1 MKLVTGWVVSAGLIL
16 AASAAH
22 AQMAAPS
29 DATRSPYRATS
40 DFDRPDPGV
49 PPGPP
54 AYRDGQG
61 YGQGYEPGYGPRYNQ
76 GYNQGQGY
84 DQGYDQ
90 GYGYGPPLMPPQE
103 VYAVLR
109 ENGFSPLGIPHQRGL
124 VYTIAVIDRA
134 GEDGHLMIDARTG
147 RILRFVPAS
156 RWGGGVEGN
165 VPPTYYGP
173 QSALPPPTVIQGA
186 PRPPASVPRVA
197 SQTVP
202 TPKPA
207 PARPALDPSQQ
218 QSAAVAVPARPME
231 APATTGTIGQAV
243 PSAPAPLIR
252 PTQAMPKMQD
262 LE

>member
-1 MKLVTGWVVSAGLIL
+1 MKLIAGWVVSAGIIL

-22 AQMAAPS
+22 AQMAAP
-29 DATRSPYRATS
+29 PYRATS
-40 DFDRPDPGV
+40 DFDRPDAGM

-61 YGQGYEPGYGPRYNQ
+61 YGQGQGYGPRYN
-76 GYNQGQGY
+76 QGY

-109 ENGFSPLGIPHQRGL
+109 ENGFSPLGIPHQRGF
-124 VYTIAVIDRA
+124 VYTISVIDRA
-134 GEDGHLMIDARTG
+134 GEDGHLTIDARTG
-147 RILRFVPAS
+147 RILRFVPAD

-165 VPPTYYGP
+165 VPPPGYGYGPRSGYGP
-173 QSALPPPTVIQGA
+173 QSALPPPTMIQGA

-202 TPKPA
+202 MPKPA
-207 PARPALDPSQQ
+207 PARPAPEPSQQ
-218 QSAAVAVPARPME
+218 AAVVAVPAKPME
-231 APATTGTIGQAV
+231 APATTATVGEAK
-243 PSAPAPLIR
+243 PPAPLIR
-252 PTQAMPKMQD
+252 PTQAMPKMQG

>member
-16 AASAAH
+16 AASAAQ

-40 DFDRPDPGV
+40 DFDRPYSEV
-49 PPGPP
+49 PPEPP
-54 AYRDGQG
+54 AYRDGPG
-61 YGQGYEPGYGPRYNQ
+61 YGQGYEQGYGPRYNQ
-76 GYNQGQGY
+76 GY

-90 GYGYGPPLMPPQE
+90 RYGPPLMPPQE

-109 ENGFSPLGIPHQRGL
+109 ENGFSPLGIPHQRGF

-134 GEDGHLMIDARTG
+134 GDDGHLMIDARTG
-147 RILRFVPAS
+147 RILRFVPAR
-156 RWGGGVEGN
+156 RWGGNFDEDA
-165 VPPTYYGP
+165 PPTYGP

-218 QSAAVAVPARPME
+218 RQQSAAVAVPARPIE
-231 APATTGTIGQAV
+231 APATTGTIGQAA
-243 PSAPAPLIR
+243 PPAPAPLIR

>member
-40 DFDRPDPGV
+40 DFDRPDPAM
-49 PPGPP
+49 PPEPP

-61 YGQGYEPGYGPRYNQ
+61 YGQGYGPRYNQ
-76 GYNQGQGY
+76 GYNQGY

-90 GYGYGPPLMPPQE
+90 GYGPPLMPPQE

-109 ENGFSPLGIPHQRGL
+109 ENGFSPLGIPHQRGF
-124 VYTIAVIDRA
+124 VYTISVIDRA

-165 VPPTYYGP
+165 VPPAYYGPQSGYGP
-173 QSALPPPTVIQGA
+173 QSALPPPTMIQGA

-197 SQTVP
+197 SQAVP
-202 TPKPA
+202 MPKPA
-207 PARPALDPSQQ
+207 PARPALDPPPQQ
-218 QSAAVAVPARPME
+218 QSAAVAVPARPIE
-231 APATTGTIGQAV
+231 APATTGTIGQAAS
-243 PSAPAPLIR
+243 PAPAPLIR
-252 PTQAMPKMQD
+252 PTQPMPKIQG

>member
-1 MKLVTGWVVSAGLIL
+1 MKLIAGWVVSAGIIL

-22 AQMAAPS
+22 AQMPAPS
-29 DATRSPYRATS
+29 DVARPPYRATS
-40 DFDRPDPGV
+40 DFDRPDPGM

-61 YGQGYEPGYGPRYNQ
+61 YGQGYGQGQGYGPRYNP
-76 GYNQGQGY
+76 GY

-109 ENGFSPLGIPHQRGL
+109 ENGFSPLGIPHQRGF

-134 GEDGHLMIDARTG
+134 GEDGHLTIDARTG
-147 RILRFVPAS
+147 RILRFVPAD

-165 VPPTYYGP
+165 VPPSYGPQSGYGP
-173 QSALPPPTVIQGA
+173 QSALSPPAVIQGA

-202 TPKPA
+202 MPKPA
-207 PARPALDPSQQ
+207 PARPAPDPSQQ
-218 QSAAVAVPARPME
+218 AAVVAVPPRPVE
-231 APATTGTIGQAV
+231 APATTGTIGQAA
-243 PSAPAPLIR
+243 PPAPLIR
-252 PTQAMPKMQD
+252 PTQAMPKMQG